1 MNHVLNNYL
10 LQILFLLGIHEDQN
24 HNQILNKNHP
34 DTLQAVFVAVRFWCL
49 IAVITS

>member
-1 MNHVLNNYL
+1 MYL
-10 LQILFLLGIHEDQN
+10 ITIYYKYFFLLGIHEDQN